1 MHERVAERL
10 RNNRR
15 KHPPT
20 TSVVIRPAASSSHL
34 LLIVI
39 VLIIILPF
47 SRLLVSFGS
56 LALGPPPR
64 LGLGFGRGRRLHLL
78 CCSSGGSCTGV
89 HLGAG

>member
-64 LGLGFGRGRRLHLL
+64 LGLG
-78 CCSSGGSCTGV
+78 
-89 HLGAG
+89 LGALDDDLIMDMQDNAIKLAQ